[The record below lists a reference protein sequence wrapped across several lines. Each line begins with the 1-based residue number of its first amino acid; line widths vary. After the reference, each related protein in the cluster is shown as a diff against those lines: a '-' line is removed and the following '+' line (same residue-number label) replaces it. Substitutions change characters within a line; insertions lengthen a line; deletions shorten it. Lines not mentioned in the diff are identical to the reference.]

1 MPLEPAE
8 TRPIVD
14 PIFLSRELLFQ
25 GTINKAKQLRNVF
38 MDGTEYFDE
47 TAVQPRNHIP
57 VNTMRKSHDQ
67 TLSRR

>member
-1 MPLEPAE
+1 MPLEPVE

-38 MDGTEYFDE
+38 MDGTEYFGE

-57 VNTMRKSHDQ
+57 VNTMRKSHNQ